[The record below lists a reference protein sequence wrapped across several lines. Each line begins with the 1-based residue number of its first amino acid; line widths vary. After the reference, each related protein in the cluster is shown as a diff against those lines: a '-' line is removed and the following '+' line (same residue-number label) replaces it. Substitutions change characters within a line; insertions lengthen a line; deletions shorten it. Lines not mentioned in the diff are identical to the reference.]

1 MINRAN
7 SIKILV
13 VDDHILYRE
22 GLRSVLGSQSDI
34 EIIGEATNKDE
45 AISKIRK
52 LKPDVVLLDI
62 SLPLVRGLD
71 YIQQIKK
78 NNPEIN
84 ILILTLQEG
93 ESFFFD
99 ILKAGSSGYFIKGGS
114 YSELISAIHTVYE
127 GHVFLYHSIANKLLK
142 YYLELHNT
150 GVDSDNYRSLTERE
164 KEILILLA
172 EDNSNREIAHLLNL
186 SPATVQTHRAKIMS
200 KLKLHSRSELTKY
213 AISRGLISL
222 DSQ

>member
-1 MINRAN
+1 MKNRAN
-7 SIKILV
+7 TIKVLV
-13 VDDHILYRE
+13 IDNHLLYRE
-22 GLRSVLGSQSDI
+22 GLRSVLGNQSDI
-34 EIIGEATNKDE
+34 EIVGEATHLDE
-45 AISKIRK
+45 AISKIKELR
-52 LKPDVVLLDI
+52 PDVVLLDLSQPAAGGI
-62 SLPLVRGLD
+62 D
-71 YIQQIKK
+71 YIKQIKK
-78 NNPEIN
+78 HNPEMN

-99 ILKAGSSGYFIKGGS
+99 ILNAGSSGYYIKGGS

-142 YYLELHNT
+142 HYLELQKT
-150 GVDSDNYRSLTERE
+150 VADSDRYRDLTGRE

-172 EDNSNREIAHLLNL
+172 EDHSNREIAQMLNL

-213 AISRGLISL
+213 AISRGLITL
-222 DSQ
+222 DT

>member
-1 MINRAN
+1 MINRTN
-7 SIKILV
+7 TIKILV

-22 GLRSVLGSQSDI
+22 GLRSVLANQSDI
-34 EIIGEATNKDE
+34 EIIGEATNINA
-45 AISKIRK
+45 AISKIK
-52 LKPDVVLLDI
+52 ELTPDVVLLDI
-62 SLPLVRGLD
+62 SPPVMRGID
-71 YIQQIKK
+71 HIKQIKK
-78 NNPEIN
+78 INPEIK
-84 ILILTLQEG
+84 ILTITLQEG

-99 ILKAGSSGYFIKGGS
+99 ILRAGSSGYYVKGGS

-142 YYLELHNT
+142 HYLELQNT
-150 GVDSDNYRSLTERE
+150 GVDSGNYSNLTERE

-172 EDNSNREIAHLLNL
+172 EDHSNREIAQMLNL

-213 AISRGLISL
+213 AISRGFITL
-222 DSQ
+222 DT